1 MISSSK
7 EHKSIAKN
15 IEAETGNGNEELAE
29 LEDTSPHAWIAQKQP
44 SLERHQHVGCWD
56 YDSSSAW
63 GQGVL
68 GLLKSI
74 NF

>member
-15 IEAETGNGNEELAE
+15 IEAEPGNGDEELAE
-29 LEDTSPHAWIAQKQP
+29 LEDTRPYAWIGQKQP